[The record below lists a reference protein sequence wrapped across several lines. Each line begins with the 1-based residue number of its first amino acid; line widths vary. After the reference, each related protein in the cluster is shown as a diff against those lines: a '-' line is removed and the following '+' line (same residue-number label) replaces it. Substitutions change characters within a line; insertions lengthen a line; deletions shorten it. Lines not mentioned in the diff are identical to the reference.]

1 MCYPHILQRTRHSES
16 INVFCNLFLTDEY
29 ARQDE
34 PWQTQIKLWSLIK
47 STSPFCTAIKL
58 LKWLKKEN
66 QREKERVCSLIENKV
81 VNVSSSA
88 PIWAREENSIGNN
101 NAPHQKWRNYFDM
114 FGDVLIRITEAWQQ
128 LPLRSTGR
136 VTKVNKINWE
146 VLHSPCIHNL

>member
-1 MCYPHILQRTRHSES
+1 MCYPHILQRTRRSES

-47 STSPFCTAIKL
+47 STSPFCTAIK
-58 LKWLKKEN
+58 WLKK
-66 QREKERVCSLIENKV
+66 REPARERESVFTHREQSSH
-81 VNVSSSA
+81 VSSSG